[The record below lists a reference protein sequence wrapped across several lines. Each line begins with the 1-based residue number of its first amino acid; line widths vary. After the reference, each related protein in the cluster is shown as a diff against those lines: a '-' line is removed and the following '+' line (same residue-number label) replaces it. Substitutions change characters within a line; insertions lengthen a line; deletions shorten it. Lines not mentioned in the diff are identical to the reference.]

1 MRAAYLRDEA
11 RARKEGCLVH
21 RGVKHRR
28 IVPKDVLRAVA
39 VVHVPVNN
47 GDALRSAQARLICRD
62 GGVVEKAKAHRP
74 VARGVMPGWAY
85 ERESKVRRTRHEFV
99 DHRHRA
105 ARTKVGRFD
114 GTGGHERI
122 GVEVSLAPAPRFKPR
137 EMLLGVR
144 SQEGLER
151 RCHGRHV

>member
-11 RARKEGCLVH
+11 RAWKEGCLVH
-21 RGVKHRR
+21 RRVKHRR
-28 IVPKDVLRAVA
+28 IVPKNVLRAVA
-39 VVHVPVNN
+39 VVNVPVNN
-47 GDALRSAQARLICRD
+47 GDPVRSAQARLICRD
-62 GGVVEKAKAHRP
+62 GGVVEQAKAHRP

-85 ERESKVRRTRHEFV
+85 EREPKVRGSRQEFV

-105 ARTKVGRFD
+105 ACTKVSRFD
-114 GTGGHERI
+114 GTGSHERV
-122 GVEVSLAPAPRFKPR
+122 GVEVSLAPAPRFKPC

-144 SQEGLER
+144 FQEGLER